1 MAKFK
6 VGDLVRCIDNSHCI
20 GDLILG
26 AEYIVAFADESGI
39 SFDTYAD
46 CYDWF
51 NYRFELVR
59 PAEQTKVSDLIELPL
74 KYVCVN
80 ELCQMIHASNVKAGW
95 WDAADNAL
103 VVPTKLALVHS
114 ELSEA
119 LESHRKNTKDDKLPQ
134 YDGIAVELADAVIRI
149 FDLAGFL
156 GIPLGTIM
164 AEKEAFNAKRE
175 DHKVEN
181 RAKPQGKRY

>member
-6 VGDLVRCIDNSHCI
+6 VGDLVRCVRTEGSAGITLHAYYKVVRVDPV
-20 GDLILG
+20 GDPYVITDHG
-26 AEYIVAFADESGI
+26 NEVA
-39 SFDTYAD
+39 YLK
-46 CYDWF
+46 
-51 NYRFELVR
+51 NRFEKVPNAIEITNLV
-59 PAEQTKVSDLIELPL
+59 DLPL

-80 ELCQMIHASNVKAGW
+80 ELCQMIHASNRKAGW
-95 WDAADNAL
+95 WDQADNPL
-103 VVPTKLALVHS
+103 VVPTKLALIHS
-114 ELSEA
+114 EVSEC
-119 LESHRKNTKDDKLPQ
+119 LEAHRRNLKDDKFPQ
-134 YDGIAVELADAVIRI
+134 YDGIAVEMADVLIRL

>member
-1 MAKFK
+1 MYA
-6 VGDLVRCIDNSHCI
+6 CINEC
-20 GDLILG
+20 
-26 AEYIVAFADESGI
+26 
-39 SFDTYAD
+39 
-46 CYDWF
+46 CY
-51 NYRFELVR
+51 NV
-59 PAEQTKVSDLIELPL
+59 
-74 KYVCVN
+74 
-80 ELCQMIHASNVKAGW
+80 HASNVKAGW

>member
-1 MAKFK
+1 
-6 VGDLVRCIDNSHCI
+6 
-20 GDLILG
+20 
-26 AEYIVAFADESGI
+26 
-39 SFDTYAD
+39 
-46 CYDWF
+46 
-51 NYRFELVR
+51 
-59 PAEQTKVSDLIELPL
+59 
-74 KYVCVN
+74 
-80 ELCQMIHASNVKAGW
+80 MIHASNLKAGW

-103 VVPTKLALVHS
+103 VVPTKLALIHS
-114 ELSEA
+114 EISEA

>member
-6 VGDLVRCIDNSHCI
+6 VGDLVRCINNEYLED
-20 GDLILG
+20 DLVLG
-26 AEYIVAFADESGI
+26 GEYVVGFADENGI
-39 SFDTYAD
+39 SIDPSAD
-46 CYDWF
+46 YYDWF
-51 NYRFELVR
+51 NYRFELV
-59 PAEQTKVSDLIELPL
+59 DLPM

-95 WDAADNAL
+95 WDAANNAL

-114 ELSEA
+114 EISEA

>member
-1 MAKFK
+1 MSKFK
-6 VGDLVRCIDNSHCI
+6 VGDLVRCIDNTGCED
-20 GDLILG
+20 DLVLN
-26 AEYIVAFADESGI
+26 AEYIVEFTDAAGI
-39 SFDTYAD
+39 SFDPKAD
-46 CYDWF
+46 YYDWYD
-51 NYRFELVR
+51 YRFELVPPTVVGDR
-59 PAEQTKVSDLIELPL
+59 HLNI
-74 KYVCVN
+74 N
-80 ELCQMIHASNVKAGW
+80 ELCKEIHASNVKAGW

>member
-6 VGDLVRCIDNSHCI
+6 VGDIVRCIAPCEP
-20 GDLILG
+20 DLVLG
-26 AEYIVAFADESGI
+26 QEYIVRFADDSGI
-39 SFDTYAD
+39 SFYAD
-46 CYDWF
+46 SHYYDWF
-51 NYRFELVR
+51 DYRFELVR
-59 PAEQTKVSDLIELPL
+59 PAEQQYD
-74 KYVCVN
+74 N
-80 ELCQMIHASNVKAGW
+80 ECKFQAIDSLCITTHVKQRAAGW

-134 YDGIAVELADAVIRI
+134 YDGIGVELADACIRI

>member
-6 VGDLVRCIDNSHCI
+6 AGDLVRCLDSDDAVGITKHTYYMVMKVSEGYPTITIRDDDGEES
-20 GDLILG
+20 
-26 AEYIVAFADESGI
+26 EYLRE
-39 SFDTYAD
+39 
-46 CYDWF
+46 
-51 NYRFELVR
+51 RFELV
-59 PAEQTKVSDLIELPL
+59 PQTHSDLIELPL

-80 ELCQMIHASNVKAGW
+80 ELCQMIHASNRKAGW